1 MAFTP
6 ATNVTIVGKGDRA
19 ITLFVPE
26 VIDAE
31 HPRTGEIEIQLKMSD
46 GSIKVIKA
54 DLLARL
60 ADDAT
65 GLMHRANLLA
75 MMTYIDGRIDAEV
88 LP

>member
-6 ATNVTIVGKGDRA
+6 QVNVTITGKGDRA
-19 ITLFVPE
+19 ITFFVPE
-26 VIDAE
+26 VIDAD

-46 GSIKVIKA
+46 GSIRVVKY

-65 GLMHRANLLA
+65 GLTHRANLLA
-75 MMTYIDGRIDAEV
+75 MMAYIDARIDTEV